1 MPVTL
6 AMAQVNARADIDH
19 AVIDNLRRYSWL
31 WDQMVFD
38 DAATPGAGGD
48 TLIYGYTRLTAA
60 RGAGF
65 RDFNTEYPADK
76 ATRQQYTVNLKPF
89 GGAFTL
95 DRKLRNLGPTATNEM
110 VFQLQQLI
118 TGATIAF
125 QNEIIH
131 GDTAVNALGFDG
143 LDKSLTGESTEY
155 LPSANGV
162 TAGYLDWTLGTI
174 DTQAKAMLQLDRL
187 DDWLS
192 RIVPSTTGGGDQ
204 GAAGALPPGV
214 KAILGNTISITRIK
228 QLARWA
234 GMYTETK
241 DSLGRTVSMYGAW
254 VLQDIGDT
262 FNGAGPI
269 IPIETRDPDGA
280 GGGGNITGLTDLY
293 AVSFGMDAF
302 HGASMASTPLV
313 ETYLPDWNQP
323 GAVKSGELEIG
334 PAAVVLRNTR
344 SCGVLRNVRVAGS

>member
-6 AMAQVNARADIDH
+6 EMAQVNARADIDH

-48 TLIYGYTRLTAA
+48 TLVYGYTRLTEA

-65 RDFNTEYPADK
+65 RAFNTEYPADK
-76 ATRQQYTVNLKPF
+76 AARAQYTVNLKPF

-95 DRKLRNLGPTATNEM
+95 DRKLRNLGPASTNEM

-155 LPSANGV
+155 LPIDEGV
-162 TAGYLDWTLGTI
+162 TSGHLDWRGSVVN
-174 DTQAKAMLQLDRL
+174 TQALALSQLDIL

-204 GAAGALPPGV
+204 GAPGALPPGV
-214 KAILGNTISITRIK
+214 KAILGNTRSITRIK
-228 QLARWA
+228 SLARWA
-234 GMYTETK
+234 GSYTETK
-241 DSLGRTVSMYGAW
+241 DALGRHVSMYGSW
-254 VLQDIGDT
+254 VLLDIGDT
-262 FNGAGPI
+262 FDGSGPI
-269 IPIETRDPDGA
+269 IPIEFRDTDGSGGA
-280 GGGGNITGLTDLY
+280 GSLAGMTDLY

-302 HGASMASTPLV
+302 HGASMASTPLL
-313 ETYLPDWNQP
+313 ETFLPDWNQP

-344 SCGVLRNVRVAGS
+344 SCGVLRNVRVAG

>member
-48 TLIYGYTRLTAA
+48 TLIYGYTRLKAA

-65 RDFNTEYPADK
+65 RDFNTEYPANK
-76 ATRQQYTVNLKPF
+76 AEREQHTVNLKPF

-118 TGATIAF
+118 VGATIAF
-125 QNEIIH
+125 QSEIVH

-143 LDKSLTGESTEY
+143 LDKSLTGESTEF
-155 LPSANGV
+155 LPIDHDVSS
-162 TAGYLDWTLGTI
+162 GYLDWTRGTI
-174 DTQAKAMLQLDRL
+174 DTQAEAMLQLDIV
-187 DDWLS
+187 DEFLS
-192 RIVPSTTGGGDQ
+192 RIVPSHTGGGDQ
-204 GAAGALPPGV
+204 GAQGALPPGV
-214 KAILGNTISITRIK
+214 KAILGNTRSITRLRA
-228 QLARWA
+228 LARWA
-234 GMYTETK
+234 GNFTETK
-241 DSLGRTVSMYGAW
+241 DALGRQVSMYGSW

-262 FNGAGPI
+262 FDGSGPI
-269 IPIETRDPDGA
+269 IPMETRDPDGE
-280 GGGGNITGLTDLY
+280 GDITGLTDLY

-302 HGASMASTPLV
+302 HGASMASTPLL
-313 ETYLPDWNQP
+313 ETFMPDWSQP

-334 PAAVVLRNTR
+334 PAAVVLRNTK
-344 SCGVLRNVRVAGS
+344 SCGVLRNVRVSGS

>member
-6 AMAQVNARADIDH
+6 AQAQVNARADIDH

-48 TLIYGYTRLTAA
+48 TLIYGYTRLTET
-60 RGAGF
+60 RSAGF
-65 RDFNTEYPADK
+65 RDFNTEYPAQK
-76 ATRQQYTVNLKPF
+76 AARQQFTVNLKPF

-95 DRKLRNLGPTATNEM
+95 DRKLRNLGPQATNEM

-125 QNEIIH
+125 QSELIH
-131 GDTAVNALGFDG
+131 GDTGVNALGFDG

-155 LPSANGV
+155 LPIDNDVSSGH
-162 TAGYLDWTLGTI
+162 LDWRGSVVN
-174 DTQAKAMLQLDRL
+174 TQALALAQLDIV
-187 DDWLS
+187 DDFLS

-204 GAAGALPPGV
+204 GSAGALPPGV
-214 KAILGNTISITRIK
+214 KAILGNTRSITRLRA
-228 QLARWA
+228 LARWA

-241 DSLGRTVSMYGAW
+241 DALGRQVSMYGAW

-262 FNGAGPI
+262 VDGSGPI
-269 IPIETRDPDGA
+269 IPIESRDTD
-280 GGGGNITGLTDLY
+280 GGGGGASLAGMTDLY

-302 HGASMASTPLV
+302 HGASMASTPLL
-313 ETYLPDWNQP
+313 ETFMPDWSQP

-344 SCGVLRNVRVAGS
+344 SCGVLRNVRVSG